1 MKKISQG
8 EVEREFQKAL
18 AVEYVKNYCKEN
30 GLSIQKL
37 RKQNFALCD
46 NECAFYVQPIDYVKT
61 DQLVI
66 DGGLKPQVTLIIRH
80 ENEELQIEETE
91 YTEVFLKKE

>member
-1 MKKISQG
+1 MEKNSQR

-18 AVEYVKNYCKEN
+18 AIEYAKNYCKKN

-37 RKQNFALCD
+37 KNQNFALCD
-46 NECAFYVQPIDYVKT
+46 NECAFYVQPIDDIKT

-66 DGGLKPQVTLIIRH
+66 DGTPKPQVTLIIRH
-80 ENEELQIEETE
+80 ENEELQIEETK
-91 YTEVFLKKE
+91 YTEIFLRKE